1 MSTYEDASRS
11 GTPTGSEGVK
21 ERAVEGVA
29 EAEAGAKHVAGV
41 AGDEAGHVAQEAK
54 DAARGFFAETRTQLS
69 DQASSQQR
77 RAAGALRSAG
87 DELTEMAQGSQSGG
101 AAAGLV
107 RGLGQQTQNVASWLD
122 QREPADLVQEVR
134 GFARRHT
141 GAFVVAAIGI
151 GLVAGRL
158 TRALMADSNGG
169 GSGGTS
175 RGAGGRTPASLS
187 NPRGQGA
194 TYPTDVTGATTGGL
208 AGGAAGG
215 MAGGGVAGGGVAGGA
230 AGVGTPIG
238 DSLGGTTGYG
248 TGATDADLSSAGS
261 SLSDPGTDEW
271 SATGEER
278 P

>member
-41 AGDEAGHVAQEAK
+41 AGDEAGHVAHEAK
-54 DAARGFFAETRTQLS
+54 DAARGFFAETRYQLS

-77 RAAGALRSAG
+77 RAAGALRSTG
-87 DELTEMAQGSQSGG
+87 DELSQMADGAQSGG
-101 AAAGLV
+101 VAAGLV
-107 RGLGQQTQNVASWLD
+107 RGIGQQTQNVASWLD

-151 GLVAGRL
+151 GIVAGRL
-158 TRALMADSNGG
+158 TRALVAGNSEGGG
-169 GSGGTS
+169 GSSGT
-175 RGAGGRTPASLS
+175 GGRAQASFT
-187 NPRGQGA
+187 NPGGQGA
-194 TYPTDVTGATTGGL
+194 TYPSDATGATTGGL

-215 MAGGGVAGGGVAGGA
+215 LTAGGA
-230 AGVGTPIG
+230 QGGTPIG
-238 DSLGGTTGYG
+238 DSLGGTTGGYGG
-248 TGATDADLSSAGS
+248 TGATDPTLTSAGS
-261 SLSDPGTDEW
+261 SLGEPGSDEW
-271 SATGEER
+271 STTGEER